1 MMKKEYV
8 EKIKEDN
15 SWFWDENKKYYLVAT
30 DDLDSLLSCLLI
42 LKYIPAWE
50 IEAFKDYRDVLN
62 KLIETI
68 DQVD

>member
-42 LKYIPAWE
+42 LKYRPAWE
-50 IEAFKDYRDVLN
+50 IAGF
-62 KLIETI
+62 
-68 DQVD
+68 